1 MKARTRYLLAIVL
14 LLVVAILTQT
24 RLPQRFSWETSYDP
38 DDRNPFGCYVFDSI
52 MRTQMPHGYEV
63 SALTLRQLSV
73 ADEPCNVLLVG
84 EKLDLTPTDTAAIGR
99 LLRRGSTIVVA
110 SERLHSV
117 CDTIYSYYG
126 VNKNTT
132 SYFWLKG
139 LKEQFLEP
147 DDSTAYHTS
156 TTQTVW
162 LGHDGRFDKAAFR
175 MPRMFGDGELSIDST
190 VSDTDVLAGQL
201 TYTLE
206 YYTDDNETWN
216 EAPLEIDRDAE
227 LAYIRNQGH
236 VFARKFAPAIVR
248 RQVGRGQIIFCASPF
263 WFTNFAA
270 LHPDMARNT
279 NRIMT
284 LLADRPTVRTTALI
298 KESAEPEQK
307 SSPFYFVLSQ
317 KPLRAALYMFLAAIV
332 LALVFMARRRQ
343 RAIPVYTRPRNSMLD
358 FARLLGTLHFQHRE
372 ELEPTPTDDANSD
385 IDPAT
390 TSNDNEKNTTI

>member
-1 MKARTRYLLAIVL
+1 MKARTRYLLAIAV

-24 RLPQRFSWETSYDP
+24 RLPQRFSWESTYDP
-38 DDRNPFGCYVFDSI
+38 ADSNPFGCYVFDSI
-52 MRTQMPHGYEV
+52 MRTQMPHGYET
-63 SALTLRQLSV
+63 SALTLRQLSM
-73 ADEPCNVLLVG
+73 ADEPSNVLLVG
-84 EKLDLTPTDTAAIGR
+84 EKLNLTPTDTAAIGR
-99 LLRRGSTIVVA
+99 LLRRGSTIVIA
-110 SERLHSV
+110 SEYPHHV
-117 CDTIYSYYG
+117 CDTIYSFYG
-126 VNKNTT
+126 VSKSTT
-132 SYFWLKG
+132 SYFWLQG
-139 LKEQFLEP
+139 LKDQFLEP

-162 LGHDGRFDKAAFR
+162 LGHDGRFGKAAFR

-190 VSDTDVLAGQL
+190 VSDTVVLAGQL
-201 TYTLE
+201 SYRPNE
-206 YYTDDNETWN
+206 YATADDIGDEP
-216 EAPLEIDRDAE
+216 PLQINRDAHSDIFCDQE
-227 LAYIRNQGH
+227 G
-236 VFARKFAPAIVR
+236 VFERRFAPAIVR

-284 LLADRPTVRTTALI
+284 LLADRPTVRTTTPI
-298 KESAEPEQK
+298 KESAEATRK
-307 SSPFYFVLSQ
+307 SSPFYFILSE

-358 FARLLGTLHFQHRE
+358 FARLLGTLHFQQGE
-372 ELEPTPTDDANSD
+372 ELEPTSPDDADSY